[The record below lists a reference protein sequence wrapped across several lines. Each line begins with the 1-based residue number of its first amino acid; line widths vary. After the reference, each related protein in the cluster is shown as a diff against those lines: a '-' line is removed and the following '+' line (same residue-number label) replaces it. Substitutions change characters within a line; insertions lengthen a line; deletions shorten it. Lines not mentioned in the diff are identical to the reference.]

1 MALTR
6 IKNKGLGNAVSFNNI
21 NDTGTEGTKVAAGT
35 TAQRGTTTGQW
46 RYNSTT
52 GFFEGRNAG
61 GDFSTLEPA
70 PTVTSVDVT
79 EVDSQAG
86 GNQTI
91 VVTGT
96 NFTSGGT
103 ISFVGSSAS
112 FNASTT
118 THNSTTQQTAVAP
131 KASFLNAQEPYSVK
145 FTSSSGVTATSATG
159 LINVDTAPTWT
170 TNAGSLGSVEEG
182 TSANFTVA
190 ATDADSD
197 TIAYTVQSGSL
208 PSGLTIGSANGNITG
223 TAPSVSGDT
232 TSSFTLRATAGS
244 KTVDRAF
251 SIITSEFAYNGSAS
265 NRAFP
270 NVAAGDSHVI
280 SGNQYY
286 VNTAAGSPEQLY
298 FYKFGSYA
306 YALVGARYQSSSAQ
320 TNVNTNSA
328 LNSSSNNSTW
338 LIGVTKTNY
347 MIGQGTYG
355 LIMVPQQAS
364 GVLAPSNTIKY
375 GNLFRK
381 SSSVRTIDTDIFSN
395 PNADE
400 GSTNTSVRGI
410 DLTTLG
416 ASAYPTNNWDDLN
429 TNSHEGGSQIL
440 SYFSGGTT
448 GVHAGGTGAL
458 GIRWSNANGVGYHDG
473 TNAGNDVT
481 GSGRN
486 LNSSTI
492 ISLFLLVR

>member
-1 MALTR
+1 MAQTKVR
-6 IKNKGLGNAVSFNNI
+6 FDRAVEGATNI
-21 NDTGTEGTKVAAGT
+21 VDSGTEGTKVASGT
-35 TAQRGTTTGQW
+35 TAQRGSTTGQW

-52 GFFEGRNAG
+52 GFFEGRGASEFN
-61 GDFSTLEPA
+61 SLEPT
-70 PTVTSVDVT
+70 PTVTSVDDT
-79 EVDSQAG
+79 EIDSAGG

-96 NFTSGGT
+96 NFSSGGT
-103 ISFVGSSAS
+103 ISFVGSSAE

-118 THNSTTQQTAVAP
+118 TFNSVTQVTAVAP
-131 KASFLNAQEPYSVK
+131 KSSFLNAQEPYKVK
-145 FTSSSGVTATSATG
+145 FTATSGSSGTSANG
-159 LINVDTAPTWT
+159 LISVDNAPTWT

-182 TSANFTVA
+182 ASANFTVA
-190 ATDADSD
+190 ASDAEGD
-197 TIAYTVQSGSL
+197 TVAYSVQSGSL
-208 PSGLTIGSANGNITG
+208 PSGLSLNSSSGGITG

-232 TSSFTLRATAGS
+232 TSNFTLRATANT

-265 NRAFP
+265 NRAFT
-270 NVAAGDSHVI
+270 NVSAGDSHVV

-286 VNTAAGSPEQLY
+286 VNTASGSPEQLY
-298 FYKFGSYA
+298 FYKFGNYA
-306 YALVGARYQSSSAQ
+306 YALVALRYQSTSTQ

-338 LIGVTKTNY
+338 MLGVTKTNY
-347 MIGQGTYG
+347 MIGQGSYG

-375 GNLFRK
+375 GNMFRE
-381 SSSVRTIDTDIFSN
+381 SNSNRTIDSNIFTSN
-395 PNADE
+395 NAGE
-400 GSTNTSVRGI
+400 GSNGTSVRGV

-416 ASAYPTNNWDDLN
+416 ASSYPTNHWEDLDEN
-429 TNSHEGGSQIL
+429 GHAGGNQIL
-440 SYFSGGTT
+440 SFFGG
-448 GVHAGGTGAL
+448 GYSNVAAGGTYPHGL
-458 GIRWSNANGVGYHDG
+458 RWSNGNGSGYHDG
-473 TNAGNDVT
+473 SSAGNDVT

-486 LNSSTI
+486 LEDGSP

>member
-6 IKNKGLGNAVSFNNI
+6 IKNKGLGTSVSRVNI
-21 NDTGTEGTKVAAGT
+21 VDTGTEGTKVAAGT

-103 ISFVGSSAS
+103 IAFVGTSAT

-118 THNSTTQQTAVAP
+118 THNSATQQTAVAP

-170 TNAGSLGSVEEG
+170 TNSGSLGSVEEG
-182 TSANFTVA
+182 ASANFTVA

-232 TSSFTLRATAGS
+232 TSSFTLRATANS
-244 KTVDRAF
+244 KTADRQFNIIRTEFVFDGSTAAKAF
-251 SIITSEFAYNGSAS
+251 S
-265 NRAFP
+265 
-270 NVAAGDSHVI
+270 NVSAGDSHVV

-286 VNTAAGSPEQLY
+286 VNTASGSPEQLY
-298 FYKFGSYA
+298 FYKFGNYA
-306 YALVGARYQSSSAQ
+306 YALVALRYQSTSVQ
-320 TNVNTNSA
+320 TNVNTNGA

-338 LIGVTKTNY
+338 MIGVTKTNY
-347 MIGQGTYG
+347 MIGQGSYG

-364 GVLAPSNTIKY
+364 GALAPSNTIKY
-375 GNLFRK
+375 GNMFRESN
-381 SSSVRTIDTDIFSN
+381 SSRLIDTNIFTN
-395 PNADE
+395 NNADE
-400 GSTNTSVRGI
+400 GTNGTSVRGV
-410 DLTTLG
+410 DLSTLG
-416 ASAYPTNNWDDLN
+416 ASSYPTNYWDDLN
-429 TNSHEGGSQIL
+429 TNSHAGGNQIL
-440 SYFSGGTT
+440 SYFSNGTNVSDGGNNP
-448 GVHAGGTGAL
+448 L
-458 GIRWSNANGVGYHDG
+458 GIRWSNNNGNGYHDG

-481 GSGRN
+481 GTVRI
-486 LNSSTI
+486 LDTAPI
-492 ISLFLLVR
+492 VYLFFLVR

>member
-6 IKNKGLGNAVSFNNI
+6 IKNKGLGTSVSRVNI
-21 NDTGTEGTKVAAGT
+21 VDTGTEGTKVAAGT

-103 ISFVGSSAS
+103 IAFVGTSAT

-118 THNSTTQQTAVAP
+118 THNSATQQTAVAP

-145 FTSSSGVTATSATG
+145 FTSSSGVTGTSATG

-170 TNAGSLGSVEEG
+170 TNSGSLGSVEEG
-182 TSANFTVA
+182 ASANFTVA

-265 NRAFP
+265 NRAFT
-270 NVAAGDSHVI
+270 NVAAGDSHVV

-306 YALVGARYQSSSAQ
+306 YALVALRYQSSSAQ
-320 TNVNTNSA
+320 TNVNTNGA

-338 LIGVTKTNY
+338 MLGVTKTNY
-347 MIGQGTYG
+347 MIGQGSYG

-375 GNLFRK
+375 GNMFRESN
-381 SSSVRTIDTDIFSN
+381 SSRLIDTNIFTN
-395 PNADE
+395 NNAGE
-400 GSTNTSVRGI
+400 GTNGTSVRGVN
-410 DLTTLG
+410 LSTLG
-416 ASAYPTNNWDDLN
+416 ASSYPTNHWYDLDE
-429 TNSHEGGSQIL
+429 NSHAGGNQIL
-440 SYFSGGTT
+440 SFFGGGFTS
-448 GVHAGGTGAL
+448 VSAGGTYPH
-458 GIRWSNANGVGYHDG
+458 GIRWSNGTGVGYHDG
-473 TNAGNDVT
+473 SGAGNDVT

-486 LNSSTI
+486 LDSSPQ